1 MKKRDISLF
10 TAPLMAGAVT
20 AVLFMLFYL
29 IHGYYPFGER
39 SAAWCDMDQ
48 QYVPLL
54 MELKTAFSDGSLL
67 LGRGGGM
74 MNFYGVFLFFLSS
87 PLSLISLAVDNS
99 HMIWFVNILI
109 VIKAGLSAASAEFYF
124 RRVLPKLNVPMGVLM
139 SVMYGASGYVMLYYQ
154 NDMWLDMMIVFPL
167 LLTALFRLLSSGK
180 WGAYTVC
187 LSLCVVMN
195 FYISFMVIIF
205 TAMLGGAALYLCCE
219 PEKRGSRAIRL
230 LAADLCAALISGAVW
245 LPAFA
250 QYTASGRGNSL
261 SDAFFGGYFV
271 DRNFDKMAVLSG
283 SSLVFAGAVLI
294 LVFRKKL
301 KSGKAFLFG
310 ASGLAALIGVF
321 AEPVNK
327 LLQTGSYQA
336 YPLRYGFIVILL
348 IFSAC
353 GALLEEEPE
362 KKLRLS
368 ACVISAASAALYITA
383 AFIAYFHR
391 SSLSSYAHSLWVD
404 KKDGIIISV
413 LGLFGGAVYFIS
425 LYSFRRGS
433 IPKWLTVTVMAA
445 VVFSESFMTFGINVA
460 EAGESSDYFRV
471 TCDTLERIPDEGFVR
486 VKETKRYYYP
496 NYAEAMG
503 KYSIGHYT
511 SLTDSD
517 VLYTLKRMG
526 YSSHWLDMD
535 STGGTML
542 TDELLLNKYIV
553 GAPSD
558 NRFYEPYDLSGNIS
572 IRTDPYVPKGAVVS
586 EVAPEELSGFE
597 DLQRME
603 TTDFIADRLFGEGGT
618 VMKHFPNTVSGAV
631 ISQTDGETM
640 VSVIPDEPAEL
651 AYEIDVTGC
660 KELYFDLF
668 DRYSTDVEEEY
679 YNSVEVSVNGSLK
692 VSSYPS
698 SSVNGIVDLG
708 TYEDETVTVKVR
720 VLKDFTAASFGVYT
734 FDAERAAK
742 AIAAAETAS
751 VGIEGN
757 TITAK
762 AESGGY
768 VYLPVAWSEGWSCT
782 VNGEKAE
789 LIRTLGSFCAV
800 KLPEGGGTV
809 RMRFCPKGLKTGG
822 LLTCAG
828 LLLFGVLLIV
838 LRGKNSGGTGK
849 AAVKAV
855 YALSAV
861 TVLIFYAAAPLVW
874 TVVNIIYLIGG

>member
-1 MKKRDISLF
+1 M
-10 TAPLMAGAVT
+10 
-20 AVLFMLFYL
+20 
-29 IHGYYPFGER
+29 
-39 SAAWCDMDQ
+39 
-48 QYVPLL
+48 
-54 MELKTAFSDGSLL
+54 
-67 LGRGGGM
+67 
-74 MNFYGVFLFFLSS
+74 
-87 PLSLISLAVDNS
+87 
-99 HMIWFVNILI
+99 
-109 VIKAGLSAASAEFYF
+109 
-124 RRVLPKLNVPMGVLM
+124 
-139 SVMYGASGYVMLYYQ
+139 
-154 NDMWLDMMIVFPL
+154 
-167 LLTALFRLLSSGK
+167 
-180 WGAYTVC
+180 
-187 LSLCVVMN
+187 
-195 FYISFMVIIF
+195 
-205 TAMLGGAALYLCCE
+205 
-219 PEKRGSRAIRL
+219 
-230 LAADLCAALISGAVW
+230 
-245 LPAFA
+245 
-250 QYTASGRGNSL
+250 
-261 SDAFFGGYFV
+261 
-271 DRNFDKMAVLSG
+271 
-283 SSLVFAGAVLI
+283 
-294 LVFRKKL
+294 
-301 KSGKAFLFG
+301 
-310 ASGLAALIGVF
+310 
-321 AEPVNK
+321 NK

-362 KKLRLS
+362 KKLRLPV
-368 ACVISAASAALYITA
+368 CVISAASAALYITA
-383 AFIAYFHR
+383 AFTAYFHR
-391 SSLSSYAHSLWVD
+391 SSLSSYAHSLWVAP
-404 KKDGIIISV
+404 KDGVIISV

-503 KYSIGHYT
+503 KHSIGHYT

-751 VGIEGN
+751 VSVEGN

-768 VYLPVAWSEGWSCT
+768 VYLPVTWSEGWSCT

-828 LLLFGVLLIV
+828 VLLFGVLLIV
-838 LRGKNSGGTGK
+838 LRGKNSGVTGK
-849 AAVKAV
+849 AAARAV